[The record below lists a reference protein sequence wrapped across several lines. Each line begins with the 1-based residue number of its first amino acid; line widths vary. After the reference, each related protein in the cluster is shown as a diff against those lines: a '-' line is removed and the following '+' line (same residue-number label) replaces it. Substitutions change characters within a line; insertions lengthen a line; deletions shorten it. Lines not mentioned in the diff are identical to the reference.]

1 MGTLRT
7 LARGMAK
14 KNMKNHGYVKF
25 CKHGYYGR
33 EWEKTRTNSIFAE
46 KWRKEIKK

>member
-7 LARGMAK
+7 LARGIAK
-14 KNMKNHGYVKF
+14 NRMKDQGYVKF

-33 EWEKTRTNSIFAE
+33 EWEKTRTSSIFAE
-46 KWRKEIKK
+46 KWRKEIRK